1 MRLKIENAERR
12 GSRHSP
18 SLPQDTEEEEE
29 EERRGSLKMQG
40 NQDFYLQ
47 KEEEKEEGIGTALP
61 IRVQDDEKDST
72 NTLKSCSTYV
82 MTG

>member
-1 MRLKIENAERR
+1 
-12 GSRHSP
+12 
-18 SLPQDTEEEEE
+18 
-29 EERRGSLKMQG
+29 MQG